1 MSSLRFLTKRFV
13 YVVILFSILNGSKFN
28 TFAQTT
34 NQQSQTGISK
44 TNNQANLKRDDFH
57 RRDNH
62 KKDDYRR
69 DERNKP
75 IVINPMSDEHFNLYL
90 SKISK
95 VAFNDCKFAI
105 IEVCCI
111 NNFFTC
117 RQVLSII
124 KLFNFDDEKIDVLKI
139 MSPNIL
145 DKENGEILAEH
156 FTFDRYKNQAKAI
169 LK

>member
-1 MSSLRFLTKRFV
+1 MSSLRFLTKRFLCA
-13 YVVILFSILNGSKFN
+13 VILFSILSGSKFN

-75 IVINPMSDEHFNLYL
+75 IVINPM
-90 SKISK
+90 
-95 VAFNDCKFAI
+95 
-105 IEVCCI
+105 
-111 NNFFTC
+111 
-117 RQVLSII
+117 
-124 KLFNFDDEKIDVLKI
+124 
-139 MSPNIL
+139 
-145 DKENGEILAEH
+145 
-156 FTFDRYKNQAKAI
+156 
-169 LK
+169 